1 MRKSILQ
8 PWVEELPLRMQG
20 VLMSA
25 VRGCDTA
32 PRHDTSKI
40 LQRIY
45 RSEILECSCGDPQK
59 SVSYILP
66 ADVPTTVRRMNEFLE
81 DCDHYPAHFVLHVVH
96 AAEILGYYHP
106 RSRPSRHVERLLRA
120 GVQEVPCQAGATERA
135 SRPVDGAG
143 GGVRQGT
150 EGRGQG
156 VGVRGATRRLMSQ
169 GLGS

>member
-81 DCDHYPAHFVLHVVH
+81 DCDHYPVHFVLHVVH

-106 RSRPSRHVERLLRA
+106 DHVRRDMWNGFYAQACKKFHVKPEQQNELRDRLTAPEEEFGRA
-120 GVQEVPCQAGATERA
+120 QKVEVRA
-135 SRPVDGAG
+135 LAYEAQRG
-143 GGVRQGT
+143 G
-150 EGRGQG
+150 
-156 VGVRGATRRLMSQ
+156 S
-169 GLGS
+169 